1 MDADCLRAGGR
12 CRKHWSN
19 RARFEVNGSRGVSPI
34 IATILLVAITVV
46 LAAVLYILVVG
57 ITMTSKPTA
66 NVGLVFNKQVTC
78 TNVAA
83 TPATFNVY
91 EVTVAS
97 STQTITTA
105 DFGLKIVP
113 ASSSNAIAP
122 GTGTTTKAGLC
133 QVFPSSGA
141 WVAVLQNSQGNAL
154 GWFDGS
160 PTNSGWNAL
169 GSNNLPLPLQD
180 IASIVII
187 GQGSLNLGQATLSLY
202 GLNGESVSGAAS
214 L

>member
-1 MDADCLRAGGR
+1 MDAIRSKAGPR
-12 CRKHWSN
+12 LRKHRPN
-19 RARFEVNGSRGVSPI
+19 RAFFQGHGGRGVSPI

-57 ITMTSKPTA
+57 ITATSKPTA
-66 NVGLVFNKQVTC
+66 NVGLVFDKQLTC
-78 TNVAA
+78 PNAAA

-113 ASSSNAIAP
+113 AGSSNAIAP
-122 GTGTTTKAGLC
+122 GLGTTTNAGPC

-169 GSNNLPLPLQD
+169 GSNTLPLQD

-187 GQGSLNLGQATLSLY
+187 GQGSLNLGQATLTLY
-202 GLNGESVSGAAS
+202 GLNGETVSGAAS

>member
-1 MDADCLRAGGR
+1 MDAIRSKAGPR
-12 CRKHWSN
+12 LRKHRPN
-19 RARFEVNGSRGVSPI
+19 RAFFQGHGGRGVSPI

-57 ITMTSKPTA
+57 ITATSKPTA
-66 NVGLVFNKQVTC
+66 NVGLVFDKQLTC
-78 TNVAA
+78 PNAAA

-113 ASSSNAIAP
+113 AGSSNAIAP
-122 GTGTTTKAGLC
+122 GLGTTTNAGPC

-169 GSNNLPLPLQD
+169 GSNTLPLPLQD
-180 IASIVII
+180 IASIVIL
-187 GQGSLNLGQATLSLY
+187 GQGSLNLGQATLTLY
-202 GLNGESVSGAAS
+202 GLNGETVSGAAS